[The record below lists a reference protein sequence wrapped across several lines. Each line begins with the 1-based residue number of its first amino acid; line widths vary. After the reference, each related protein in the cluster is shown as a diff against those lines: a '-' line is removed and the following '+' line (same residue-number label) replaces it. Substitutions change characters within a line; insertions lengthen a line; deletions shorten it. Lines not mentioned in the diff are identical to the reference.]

1 MLKASDSRGD
11 FSGVQNE
18 MSEELR
24 RGIRSLGAT
33 FTEQSEVCGAGE
45 PQAEGHAEGGC
56 CDWVTRYPKLQDGDQ
71 NTESVV
77 LVRVTIS
84 AMKP

>member
-56 CDWVTRYPKLQDGDQ
+56 
-71 NTESVV
+71 
-77 LVRVTIS
+77 
-84 AMKP
+84 

>member
-33 FTEQSEVCGAGE
+33 FTEQSRGVWCRRAAG
-45 PQAEGHAEGGC
+45 
-56 CDWVTRYPKLQDGDQ
+56 
-71 NTESVV
+71 
-77 LVRVTIS
+77 
-84 AMKP
+84 